1 MTERQ
6 TREKRQM
13 KNLAIIP
20 ARGGSKRIPRKNIKE
35 FLGKPIIAYSIEAA
49 LKSGLFDEVMVST
62 DDAEIAAIAEQYGAS
77 VPFMRS
83 AETANDHAIIAD
95 VLNDVLKCYDQMG
108 KHFDNMCCILATAPL
123 LKAEDLQ
130 EAYNKLIQSDFVTV
144 MPIVQFSFPIMR
156 SLKMDQSGKIEFN
169 WPEYA
174 KTRSQ
179 DIPVAYHDAGM
190 FYWHKIEE
198 WKLGI
203 FNRGAVVLDEMCVQD
218 IDTEQDWQIAEMKY
232 KLLNSKS

>member
-1 MTERQ
+1 
-6 TREKRQM
+6 M

-20 ARGGSKRIPRKNIKE
+20 ARGGSKRIPHKNIKE
-35 FLGKPIIAYSIEAA
+35 FLSKPIIAYSIEAA

-62 DDAEIAAIAEQYGAS
+62 DDEQIATIAKQYGAS

-95 VLNDVLKCYDQMG
+95 VLNDVLNCYDKFG

-123 LKAEDLQ
+123 IRVEDLQ
-130 EAYNKLIQSDFVTV
+130 AAYDKLVQSDFATV

-156 SLKMDQSGKIEFN
+156 SLKMDEKGMIEFN
-169 WPEYA
+169 WPEYYPV
-174 KTRSQ
+174 RSQ
-179 DIPVAYHDAGM
+179 DIPPAYHDAGM

-198 WKLGI
+198 WRKGVDYKS
-203 FNRGAVVLDEMCVQD
+203 GYVLDDIYVQD
-218 IDTEQDWQIAEMKY
+218 IDTETDWKLAEMKY
-232 KLLNSKS
+232 KLLQNI